1 VLELIDGRTDVIVR
15 YGAVRKG
22 ELYPEE
28 WTVERIGW
36 TPEWLTNLSE
46 LLTRATPTIVR
57 DVQTVLAT
65 GGEISSRK

>member
-1 VLELIDGRTDVIVR
+1 LIDGRTDVIVR

-22 ELYPEE
+22 ELSPED
-28 WTVERIGW
+28 WTVERIVW
-36 TPEWLTNLSE
+36 TPDWSTNLTE
-46 LLTRATPTIVR
+46 LLTRATPTILR